1 MMIVRLRGGCLEF
14 GLWRLWLM
22 ALSEAGLARLPQA
35 SIPLHLLASLDGT
48 RHVISHHPQGPLSP
62 RADSESASSSSS
74 ISPESRFRLHSN
86 AQSTISTQE
95 GGRMGVPE
103 LPLLIHW
110 EVMASAPFLGL
121 SDILQLPLGR
131 PKLRPLLQLRALSD
145 LRSGRLGLPNRR
157 SMKSDRETR

>member
-1 MMIVRLRGGCLEF
+1 MIVRLRGGCLEF

-35 SIPLHLLASLDGT
+35 SVHI
-48 RHVISHHPQGPLSP
+48 ISHHPQSPLSP